1 MDLLVDTPYALLY
14 IKYIKQTP
22 QLNQMSNSFFVYI
35 INQPLQNNK
44 FVCKVGLSKNV
55 KQRLETLQGANS
67 SPLSIYASFLV
78 ADNRNDALKVERK
91 IQKLLSD
98 FNIKR
103 EWFAFNPVDLVN
115 NIIPE
120 IEHIISGLNVKVSIP
135 TKAIADTK
143 WTLAMYK
150 EIKKQQA
157 VLLGRKQRG
166 QLTVEDEYKLEVM
179 TRELKKEENL
189 ERKNGKKA
197 LKAET
202 ARRKAY
208 EAKRLLKIGVFM

>member
-1 MDLLVDTPYALLY
+1 
-14 IKYIKQTP
+14 
-22 QLNQMSNSFFVYI
+22 MSNSFFVYI

-44 FVCKVGLSKNV
+44 FICKVGLSKNV

-78 ADNRNDALKVERK
+78 ADNRNDALKIERK

-120 IEHIISGLNVKVSIP
+120 IEHIVSGLEVKTTNIP
-135 TKAIADTK
+135 TRAIANTK
-143 WTLAMYK
+143 WTLGMHKA
-150 EIKKQQA
+150 IKVEQA
-157 VLLGRKQRG
+157 KLLGQKKRG
-166 QLTVEDEYKLEVM
+166 TLTVEGELQLEVII
-179 TRELKKEENL
+179 RDLKKQENL
-189 ERKNGKKA
+189 ERKLGRKTQRVEEKI
-197 LKAET
+197 
-202 ARRKAY
+202 RKAR